1 MKLLYWEKK
10 KNLHFVIFKIN
21 SFLVDLTDRRNIK
34 NIQSCGAGA
43 GVAKTIWGPGTR
55 AENKC

>member
-1 MKLLYWEKK
+1 MPLFTWSTIRIRNTAL
-10 KNLHFVIFKIN
+10 FKIN

-55 AENKC
+55 AENKF